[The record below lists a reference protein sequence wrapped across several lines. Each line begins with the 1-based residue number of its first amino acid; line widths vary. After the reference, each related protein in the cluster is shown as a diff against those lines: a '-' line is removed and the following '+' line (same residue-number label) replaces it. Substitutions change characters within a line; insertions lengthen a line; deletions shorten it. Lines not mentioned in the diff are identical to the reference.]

1 MAAVNWRALF
11 YWVFATAALSAGIA
25 LVFAIQKSGSGSVP
39 DWSNAVRPGELSP
52 KHAFLSNQCETCH
65 TPYRG
70 IEASSCILCHA
81 GDATL
86 LARQS
91 TAFHATVQSCS
102 NCHIEHQ
109 AGVRPIGMDHDAL
122 IAIGRKS
129 QATASPADSSSF
141 AALMAMLGNRSAAPQ
156 EQSLYCFTCHSNRS
170 PHRDLFGKQCAEC
183 HATSSWKI
191 AGYKHPSAAST
202 DCVQCHQAPPSHYM
216 GHFHMISKMVAGQE
230 HARVEQ
236 CYLCH
241 QTDSWNAIRG
251 VGWYKHH

>member
-1 MAAVNWRALF
+1 MAPVIWRAVF
-11 YWVFATAALSAGIA
+11 YWVLATVALSVGIA
-25 LVFAIQKSGSGSVP
+25 LILAIQKSGSVSVP
-39 DWSNAVRPGELSP
+39 DWPNAVRPGDLSP

-91 TAFHATVQSCS
+91 TAFHATIQSCS

-109 AGVRPIGMDHDAL
+109 AGVRPIRMDHDAL

-129 QATASPADSSSF
+129 QLADS
-141 AALMAMLGNRSAAPQ
+141 RSAAPR
-156 EQSLYCFTCHSNRS
+156 EESLDCFACHSNRS

-191 AGYKHPSAAST
+191 AGYQHPSAAST

-216 GHFHMISKMVAGQE
+216 GHFHMISKRVALQE

-236 CYLCH
+236 CHLCH